1 MRMPAKILLGVCA
14 VIGIAAIAWFQL
26 SDDHRGHQSVQRF
39 SDGEEII
46 IPALTEVAK
55 LGEATFGENCSMC
68 HGANAVGTE
77 QGPPLVHII
86 YEPSHHGDEAF
97 QRAAEMG
104 VRGHHWPFENMP
116 PVEGVTR
123 ADVTMIIAYIRELQR
138 ANGIN

>member
-55 LGEATFGENCSMC
+55 LGETTFGENCSMC

-86 YEPSHHGDEAF
+86 YEPSHHNDGSF
-97 QRAAEMG
+97 YRAVAQG
-104 VRGHHWPFENMP
+104 VRGHHWRFGNMP
-116 PVEGVTR
+116 PIERVGEE
-123 ADVTMIIAYIRELQR
+123 DVTKIIAYVRELQR